1 MVLLKIKGVSGRA
14 AERRRLQRR
23 VEHAASVLA
32 ARWQNKPFGPYACT
46 GDAESLNK
54 TWRAA
59 MVSRDVLEH
68 GERLSNLGW
77 RMYHMRANMVPVSL
91 RSAMTALS
99 PSC

>member
-1 MVLLKIKGVSGRA
+1 MLGSGRGLWTALARRIA
-14 AERRRLQRR
+14 AHHTTHL
-23 VEHAASVLA
+23 
-32 ARWQNKPFGPYACT
+32 QNKPFGPYACT

-77 RMYHMRANMVPVSL
+77 RMYHMRSHMVPV
-91 RSAMTALS
+91 RTRGRTTAVLLHPLTS
-99 PSC
+99 P